1 MRCVFFAAAAIFLS
15 LGSVSAAVKPC
26 AELKAEIAA
35 KLDSNGVKGYE
46 LSIADKN
53 DKAAGKAVGTCEDG
67 RKKIIYSRE
76 KSSGTAAA
84 AQPQPLSAAAEEK
97 TARQEPVP
105 VVSVRMV
112 PATTDDGQ
120 HPQAASSSVR
130 TCSDLKAEIAARLDS
145 KGVKNYTL
153 IIINKNAGSP
163 GHVVGACEN
172 GSKKI
177 IYAKTR

>member
-1 MRCVFFAAAAIFLS
+1 MMRCVFFATAAFFLS

-35 KLDSNGVKGYE
+35 KLDSKGVKSYE
-46 LSIADKN
+46 LSVADKN
-53 DKAAGKAVGTCEDG
+53 DKTAGKVVGTCEDG
-67 RKKIIYSRE
+67 RKKIVYS
-76 KSSGTAAA
+76 KQ
-84 AQPQPLSAAAEEK
+84 QPAAAEK
-97 TARQEPVP
+97 QTAQQHPMP

-112 PATTDDGQ
+112 PVATDEQ
-120 HPQAASSSVR
+120 QPQSASSSVR
-130 TCSDLKAEIAARLDS
+130 VCADVKAKIATKLDS

-163 GHVVGACEN
+163 GQVVGACEN

>member
-1 MRCVFFAAAAIFLS
+1 MRCVFFATAAIFLS
-15 LGSVSAAVKPC
+15 LGSVSAAIKPC

-35 KLDSNGVKGYE
+35 KLDSKGVKSYE

-53 DKAAGKAVGTCEDG
+53 DKAAAGKVVGVCEDG
-67 RKKIIYSRE
+67 RKKIVYS
-76 KSSGTAAA
+76 KQ
-84 AQPQPLSAAAEEK
+84 QPAAAEK
-97 TARQEPVP
+97 QTAQQQPTP

-112 PATTDDGQ
+112 PVATDEQ
-120 HPQAASSSVR
+120 QPQSASSSVR
-130 TCSDLKAEIAARLDS
+130 VCADVKAKIATKLDS

-163 GHVVGACEN
+163 GQVVGACEN

>member
-1 MRCVFFAAAAIFLS
+1 MRCVFFATAAIFLS

-26 AELKAEIAA
+26 TELKAEIAA
-35 KLDSNGVKGYE
+35 KLDSKGVKTYE

-53 DKAAGKAVGTCEDG
+53 DKAAGKVVGTCEDD
-67 RKKIIYSRE
+67 RKKIVYS
-76 KSSGTAAA
+76 KQQPSGTAAA
-84 AQPQPLSAAAEEK
+84 QPM
-97 TARQEPVP
+97 P

-112 PATTDDGQ
+112 PVATDEQ
-120 HPQAASSSVR
+120 QPQSASSSVR
-130 TCSDLKAEIAARLDS
+130 VCADVKAKIATKLDS
-145 KGVKNYTL
+145 KGVRNYTL

-163 GHVVGACEN
+163 GQVVGACEN